1 MLFFTYPCEIPAEEK
16 QKLREFLEQ
25 QTGQKC
31 LIADLGCTGVYYVPD
46 HPDLLKETCGLEQ
59 AQRSPL

>member
-1 MLFFTYPCEIPAEEK
+1 MLFLTYPYDIPAEVK
-16 QKLREFLEQ
+16 QKLRVLLER

-46 HPDLLKETCGLEQ
+46 HPDLFKETCGSEQ
-59 AQRSPL
+59 VQQSPL